1 MKSHKQS
8 ISNIVR
14 CLAYAFATRASA
26 RSFTGKLTKNA
37 SEKIDEL
44 FGNKYKET
52 FLDKVRNFFLKID
65 KKIFKSSSRMFNTTF
80 YKRKK

>member
-1 MKSHKQS
+1 MESEDLKLNPYDRLQAILSEKD
-8 ISNIVR
+8 N
-14 CLAYAFATRASA
+14 
-26 RSFTGKLTKNA
+26 GKLTKNA